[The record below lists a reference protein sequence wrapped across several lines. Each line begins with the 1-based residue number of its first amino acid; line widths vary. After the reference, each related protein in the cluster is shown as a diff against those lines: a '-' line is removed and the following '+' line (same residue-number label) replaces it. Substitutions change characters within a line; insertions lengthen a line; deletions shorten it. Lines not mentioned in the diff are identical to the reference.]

1 MSQAL
6 SIGKELFEIQ
16 CSDFTSEEKTS
27 ADQTPD
33 RHPICMVSPAQQRGQ
48 CFYSVSDFKKV
59 SEFFR
64 SHKTLLLC
72 PFMGFYRYG
81 NSADTFIDFRLA
93 LLALVLSI
101 PGVIIAMTFHEFAH
115 AWMADRLGDDTPRRQ
130 GRLTLNPFKHM
141 EPIGMLMLLFAGFGW
156 GRPVQINP
164 NNFNRTITLRKGNAL
179 VALAGP
185 VMNLILAVIFSI
197 VYALI
202 LAFGGTAFMISQ
214 TGEIITTII
223 VYIISMNV
231 GLGVFNLIPLPPL
244 DGSKVLVAILPTNA
258 RNWFE
263 SHERILYI
271 VFIIIWITPIASLII
286 SPVIRLINTGLLNL
300 IASIVG
306 MLV

>member
-1 MSQAL
+1 MFFGGFGMNSWMIILVIILIAENL
-6 SIGKELFEIQ
+6 RYYIY
-16 CSDFTSEEKTS
+16 
-27 ADQTPD
+27 TPD
-33 RHPICMVSPAQQRGQ
+33 A
-48 CFYSVSDFKKV
+48 
-59 SEFFR
+59 
-64 SHKTLLLC
+64 LLL
-72 PFMGFYRYG
+72 
-81 NSADTFIDFRLA
+81 
-93 LLALVLSI
+93 LVLSI

-130 GRLTLNPFKHM
+130 GRLSLNPFKHM

-185 VMNLILAVIFSI
+185 VINLILAVIFSI
-197 VYALI
+197 IYALI
-202 LAFGGTAFMISQ
+202 LAFGGTDFMVSQ

-223 VYIISMNV
+223 VYTISMNV

-244 DGSKVLVAILPTNA
+244 DGSKVLVAILPPNA

>member
-1 MSQAL
+1 MFFGGFGMNTWMIVLVIILIAENL
-6 SIGKELFEIQ
+6 RYYIY
-16 CSDFTSEEKTS
+16 
-27 ADQTPD
+27 
-33 RHPICMVSPAQQRGQ
+33 SP
-48 CFYSVSDFKKV
+48 
-59 SEFFR
+59 E
-64 SHKTLLLC
+64 
-72 PFMGFYRYG
+72 
-81 NSADTFIDFRLA
+81 A
-93 LLALVLSI
+93 LLALILSI

-156 GRPVQINP
+156 GRPVEINP
-164 NNFNRTITLRKGNAL
+164 NNFNRTITIRKGNAL

-185 VMNLILAVIFSI
+185 VMNLILALIFSI
-197 VYALI
+197 IYALI
-202 LAFGGTAFMISQ
+202 LAFGGVDFMFSEV
-214 TGEIITTII
+214 GDIITTI
-223 VYIISMNV
+223 VEYIIFMNV

-263 SHERILYI
+263 SHERILYL

-286 SPVIRLINTGLLNL
+286 SPVIKLINTGLLKL

-306 MLV
+306 MLM

>member
-1 MSQAL
+1 MFFGGFGMNTWMIVLVIILIAENL
-6 SIGKELFEIQ
+6 RYYIY
-16 CSDFTSEEKTS
+16 
-27 ADQTPD
+27 
-33 RHPICMVSPAQQRGQ
+33 SP
-48 CFYSVSDFKKV
+48 
-59 SEFFR
+59 E
-64 SHKTLLLC
+64 
-72 PFMGFYRYG
+72 
-81 NSADTFIDFRLA
+81 A
-93 LLALVLSI
+93 LLALILSI

-156 GRPVQINP
+156 GRPVEINP
-164 NNFNRTITLRKGNAL
+164 NNFNRTITIRKGNAL

-185 VMNLILAVIFSI
+185 VMNLILALIFSI
-197 VYALI
+197 IYALI
-202 LAFGGTAFMISQ
+202 LAFGGVDFMVSEV
-214 TGEIITTII
+214 GDIITTII

-263 SHERILYI
+263 SHERILYL
-271 VFIIIWITPIASLII
+271 VFIIMWITPIASLII
-286 SPVIRLINTGLLNL
+286 SPVIKLINTGLLKL

-306 MLV
+306 MLM